1 MRVRCAY
8 FPVLPPFSPLA
19 TPSTGWPHCLPV
31 LRCTAGSNQSAQQQ
45 FASADAN
52 ADGVVDE
59 AEFAAFLEA
68 QLAQQQADCNRPL
81 TQHQLLMIATR
92 AAIGEMG

>member
-1 MRVRCAY
+1 MHV
-8 FPVLPPFSPLA
+8 
-19 TPSTGWPHCLPV
+19 PHVFAP
-31 LRCTAGSNQSAQQQ
+31 AGSDQTAQQQ

-92 AAIGEMG
+92 AAIGEMKMR